1 MKLIWLSSAMAT
13 GLDWQDAE
21 HRELFNRANALIEA
35 MEKNRGKEEL
45 ASTFKFLD
53 DYIKGHFRKEE
64 VQMEQLKYG
73 DYLTHKQMHQKFVLT
88 ISGLKGKLNSLQE
101 PKIIAE
107 ETRKFLSDWLYEH
120 IAKTDKKL
128 GAFLVSG
135 QSHSKAV

>member
-1 MKLIWLSSAMAT
+1 MAT

-21 HRELFNRANALIEA
+21 HKVLFQRANALIEA

-53 DYIKGHFRKEE
+53 DYIKGHFKKEE
-64 VQMEQLKYG
+64 VAMESLKYS
-73 DYLTHKQMHQKFVLT
+73 DYLTHKQMHQKFVFT
-88 ISGLKGKLNSLQE
+88 IGGLKGKLSSLQE

-128 GAFLVSG
+128 GVFLVAAK
-135 QSHSKAV
+135 QNIAV